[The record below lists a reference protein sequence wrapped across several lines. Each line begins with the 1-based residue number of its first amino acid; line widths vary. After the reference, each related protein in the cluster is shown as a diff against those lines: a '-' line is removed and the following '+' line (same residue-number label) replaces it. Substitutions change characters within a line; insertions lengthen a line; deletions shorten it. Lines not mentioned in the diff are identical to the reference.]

1 MPCISNTGAEPEF
14 KAVEDVRHCIVK
26 LPEAMASVHQ
36 MYGTRQQAS
45 FVMSINTLQMWQELS
60 PASPEGKLHTESESI
75 INSAGSLF
83 TMLYVAAKA
92 VMELPLNSSA
102 EEKQAALDACE

>member
-1 MPCISNTGAEPEF
+1 MLCTSNTGADPDF

-60 PASPEGKLHTESESI
+60 PASPEGKLHTDSEPLF
-75 INSAGSLF
+75 NSAQQF
-83 TMLYVAAKA
+83 IDCA
-92 VMELPLNSSA
+92 VCSCKGGHGNA
-102 EEKQAALDACE
+102 IG